1 MSSSAPMINTE
12 DLKIDFEGILTNK
25 EILKNHRFSNMQWI
39 DNCHLNL
46 LDLHK
51 VRDEQ
56 LSSDLFPERKQQADD
71 LNLAINKILSM
82 MNNS

>member
-1 MSSSAPMINTE
+1 
-12 DLKIDFEGILTNK
+12 
-25 EILKNHRFSNMQWI
+25 MQWI
-39 DNCHLNL
+39 DNCHINL

-56 LSSDLFPERKQQADD
+56 LSSDLFPERKQQAND

-82 MNNS
+82 MNSS